1 VSHDPT
7 TDPRAGG
14 EPVEYLVE
22 RVRETIATDA
32 DAHELGVGV
41 QAAGGRLL
49 LTGTTAS
56 DDQRRAIGELANQVA
71 PDFDVIND
79 VDVAT
84 VAPPDTVEHL

>member
-1 VSHDPT
+1 MSQDPPT
-7 TDPRAGG
+7 GE

-32 DAHELGVGV
+32 DAHELGVAV

-56 DDQRRAIGELANQVA
+56 DDQRRAIGQLANQVA
-71 PDFDVIND
+71 PDYDVVND
-79 VDVAT
+79 VDVT
-84 VAPPDTVEHL
+84 PLTPPDTVEQL